1 MVLGGMALFVAL
13 LLGDKTAP
21 FVKKYW
27 WQVAGVVISVVSAVV
42 AVIRRRSRSPEVD
55 LDEAKAGGDKIR
67 EESLDEFDAIVDTA
81 TEKALF
87 ADAELRL
94 AKIES
99 EEKRGKAMVEID
111 AIRSIEDPA
120 ERLSALAKLL
130 RP

>member
-1 MVLGGMALFVAL
+1 M
-13 LLGDKTAP
+13 
-21 FVKKYW
+21 
-27 WQVAGVVISVVSAVV
+27 
-42 AVIRRRSRSPEVD
+42 
-55 LDEAKAGGDKIR
+55 
-67 EESLDEFDAIVDTA
+67 DTA

-87 ADAELRL
+87 ADAELRR

-99 EEKRGKAMVEID
+99 EEKRGEAMIEID